1 MDDLLTVI
9 FELFDFLTPM
19 GRKKK
24 KGEDSYSPFSNIIM
38 LILLIIVV
46 IGAFCIYPLL
56 DINLTTYLIYAII
69 GGGIAWGLLY
79 IILINIVDLIY
90 IRYLKHFKANK

>member
-46 IGAFCIYPLL
+46 TSFH
-56 DINLTTYLIYAII
+56 TYH
-69 GGGIAWGLLY
+69 
-79 IILINIVDLIY
+79 NP
-90 IRYLKHFKANK
+90 